1 MLPLFHRAMLTD
13 QTIEEME
20 QQVFVVFILFFIYRL
35 NHISQHEK
43 NQSKP
48 LFKKNKDLLACNSWK
63 HLCLNMALDH
73 FLFLN

>member
-1 MLPLFHRAMLTD
+1 MKKMIWVALVDYSNDAMTMEIYNSALFHRAMLTD

-35 NHISQHEK
+35 NHISQKEK

-48 LFKKNKDLLACNSWK
+48 LFKKIKIC
-63 HLCLNMALDH
+63 
-73 FLFLN
+73 

>member
-1 MLPLFHRAMLTD
+1 MKKIIWMALMDGSNDDGDNAALFHRAMLTD

-35 NHISQHEK
+35 NHISQKEK

-48 LFKKNKDLLACNSWK
+48 LFKKIKIC
-63 HLCLNMALDH
+63 
-73 FLFLN
+73 